1 MKPSRV
7 HIVRRRLSSGENCFA
22 PVLGEYPGKAD
33 PALFGVF
40 VDYGRKAIEFYD
52 PYPSSDRAT
61 LAREAYVCDS
71 AAISVATGGG
81 DARTP
86 QPAVFKGG
94 GRGGPGLYL

>member
-7 HIVRRRLSSGENCFA
+7 HSVRPRLSAGGSCFA
-22 PVLGEYPGKAD
+22 PILGEYPGKAD

-71 AAISVATGGG
+71 ATTSAATGGG
-81 DARTP
+81 DA
-86 QPAVFKGG
+86 
-94 GRGGPGLYL
+94 